1 MANMGAICYRAFKSG
16 LYKEWTVTM
25 TGDDEIRAELWRTEG
40 RQSLLSSVND
50 LRVVSEE
57 AQARAAAT
65 EGRIQQL
72 ETSMAAEIARRVTE
86 IIDGHRKDIEIAK
99 MGEITALKERIAA
112 AEGRESLIPLLN
124 KTVTLMESEL
134 KHHKLKMEEALAVT
148 RESEKVKSSHAIGKQ
163 GEAEVLA
170 LLTGPVLDEFP
181 YSEIKDVSHISHSA
195 DFHLWIMSRTGKRV
209 KLLLDSKKYSTCVSS
224 SHITKLYSDVDA
236 DVEAQGGILL
246 SLSSSICKKKQ
257 FEISTT
263 PRQKPVIYLTFVG
276 LESSSEQVNLLCW
289 AIRALV
295 AAIGE
300 TDRSVQAQII
310 ENIEHFMSGMNASLK
325 SLDAVIKTH
334 TQSLQAL
341 RRTRTTMFR
350 HITEFREMKS
360 VGVGED
366 SDEPGDAEILTD
378 ADVVITESE
387 HTSTIPSRKGKP
399 WDKDEI
405 SKLLSLIQMK
415 VPIGEMLKDIGRTE
429 KGIYFQIRTMA
440 VNYHFNEKKHMSEIQ
455 EITGLTQIEIEEA
468 IKNRETIIMNKKV
481 KLVY

>member
-50 LRVVSEE
+50 LRIVSEE
-57 AQARAAAT
+57 AQARATAA
-65 EGRIQQL
+65 EGRLQQL
-72 ETSMAAEIARRVTE
+72 RESVETEAARRVTE

-99 MGEITALKERIAA
+99 MAEITVLKERIAA

-134 KHHKLKMEEALAVT
+134 TSLKLKLEEANAAT
-148 RESEKVKSSHAIGKQ
+148 REYETEKTKSSHAIGKQ

-170 LLTGPVLDEFP
+170 LLTGPVLAEFP
-181 YSEIKDVSHISHSA
+181 YSEMKDVSHIPHSA
-195 DFHLWIMSRTGKRV
+195 DFHLRIMSRTGKRV
-209 KLLLDSKKYSTCVSS
+209 KLLLDSKKYITNIAT
-224 SHITKLYSDVDA
+224 SHITKLYSDVDV
-236 DVEAQGGILL
+236 DEEAQGGILL
-246 SLSSSICKKKQ
+246 SLTSTIFTKKQ

-263 PRQKPVIYLTFVG
+263 PRQKPVIHLTFVG
-276 LESSSEQVNLLCW
+276 LESSEQVNILCW

-310 ENIEHFMSGMNASLK
+310 ENIEHFMSGMNTSLK
-325 SLDAVIKTH
+325 SLDAVIKNQ

-341 RRTRTTMFR
+341 RRTRTDMFH

-360 VGVGED
+360 VKEEDGRVGE
-366 SDEPGDAEILTD
+366 AEELMTSV
-378 ADVVITESE
+378 DVAEREELPNV
-387 HTSTIPSRKGKP
+387 SRKRHTT
-399 WDKDEI
+399 WTKDEI
-405 SKLLSLIQMK
+405 DKLLSLIQTK
-415 VPIGEMLKDIGRTE
+415 VPIEEMPKELIGRSE
-429 KGIYFQIRTMA
+429 KSIYFQIRTIA
-440 VNYHFNEKKHMSEIQ
+440 ANLHLNEKRPLDEIQ
-455 EITGLTQIEIEEA
+455 ELTGLTPLEIV
-468 IKNRETIIMNKKV
+468 ETIKKKETTIMNIKARKTQ
-481 KLVY
+481 K